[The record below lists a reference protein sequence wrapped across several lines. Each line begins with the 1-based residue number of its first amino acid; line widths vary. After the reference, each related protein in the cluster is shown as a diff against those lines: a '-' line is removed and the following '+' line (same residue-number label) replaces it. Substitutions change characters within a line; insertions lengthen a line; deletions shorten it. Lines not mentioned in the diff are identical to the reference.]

1 MYSCANIIITKK
13 TYTEEIEA
21 FYYEFFSQKELG
33 FFFILKSF
41 HVAPFIQ
48 TKQTKFTRTY
58 LRLYERDTERLYEN
72 QQVILPV
79 VLDKTRI
86 VNAKK

>member
-1 MYSCANIIITKK
+1 M
-13 TYTEEIEA
+13 
-21 FYYEFFSQKELG
+21 L
-33 FFFILKSF
+33 LHSF
-41 HVAPFIQ
+41 RQ
-48 TKQTKFTRTY
+48 NKRNLFTRTY
-58 LRLYERDTERLYEN
+58 LRLYERDTECLYEN